1 MVSGLDNHSSWY
13 KHACSHV
20 NIDGRDFDS
29 YLEKIFVFVQIL
41 DSGLG
46 VLVGLPIVPR
56 RAQLDQSR
64 LAQRDGLGSNPSPI
78 LTKRPMPSSG
88 TLQTD
93 SVHFSLFTSILEF
106 NILMFGYNRFSNFI
120 NVS

>member
-1 MVSGLDNHSSWY
+1 M
-13 KHACSHV
+13 
-20 NIDGRDFDS
+20 
-29 YLEKIFVFVQIL
+29 QIL

-46 VLVGLPIVPR
+46 VVVGLPIVPR

-64 LAQRDGLGSNPSPI
+64 LAQRDRLGSNPSPI

-106 NILMFGYNRFSNFI
+106 NILMYGYNRFSNFI
-120 NVS
+120 NVSLFPDIVYTLALVY